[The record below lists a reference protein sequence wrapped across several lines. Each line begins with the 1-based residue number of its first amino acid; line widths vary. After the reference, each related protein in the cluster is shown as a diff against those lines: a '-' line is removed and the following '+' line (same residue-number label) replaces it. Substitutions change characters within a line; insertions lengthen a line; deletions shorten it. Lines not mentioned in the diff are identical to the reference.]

1 MLSVSIPYQWAVFR
15 AGDIIDVGVIILSSP
30 PVPASP
36 SVIPR
41 SDYNIKIL
49 NIKQQANLPG
59 NVTLAI
65 LVLLFP
71 SFLVLK
77 VISYVRD
84 YDVKIEFSQIRVR
97 LTETN
102 VVVIMRDLY
111 H

>member
-1 MLSVSIPYQWAVFR
+1 MSVLLFYH
-15 AGDIIDVGVIILSSP
+15 LP
-30 PVPASP
+30 PVPTGP

-49 NIKQQANLPG
+49 NIKLPANQPG
-59 NVTLAI
+59 MVGHLGFTL
-65 LVLLFP
+65 
-71 SFLVLK
+71 SFLMLK

-102 VVVIMRDLY
+102 MWW
-111 H
+111 

>member
-49 NIKQQANLPG
+49 NFKQQANLPG
-59 NVTLAI
+59 NDGHVGFTLSI
-65 LVLLFP
+65 LP
-71 SFLVLK
+71 
-77 VISYVRD
+77 YVEGHQLR
-84 YDVKIEFSQIRVR
+84 ER
-97 LTETN
+97 LG
-102 VVVIMRDLY
+102 R
-111 H
+111 